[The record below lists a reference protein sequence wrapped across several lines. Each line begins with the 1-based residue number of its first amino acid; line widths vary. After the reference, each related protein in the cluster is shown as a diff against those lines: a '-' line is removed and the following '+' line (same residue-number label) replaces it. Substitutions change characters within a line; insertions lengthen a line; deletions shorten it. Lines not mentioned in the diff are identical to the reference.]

1 MLMDKGCDILI
12 IGGGITGLTIAR
24 ELRRRG
30 VEGILIIEKERSLG
44 AHASG
49 RNSGVLHAGIYY
61 TPDSFKAK
69 FCVRGN
75 ALMKEYCRENDLTLR
90 ETGKVIVTKGSD
102 ELERLLEL
110 NERAIRNGVRS
121 SIIDTK
127 ELSEIEPYAS
137 TFEKALYS
145 PDTAVVDAAEILN
158 SIRDE
163 LMKSGGVRLDYETS
177 FLELKGD
184 RTAHT
189 SQGSIKFDKVVNAA
203 GAFADRVAYQFGV
216 GREFKILPFKGTYK
230 KIRKERSY
238 LVRGNIYPVPD
249 LRNTF
254 LGVHL
259 TRSVKGEVYAGP
271 TAIPAL
277 GRENYGFFE
286 NISLEV
292 FPILYR
298 DGVLF
303 FENEDFRTTAMAEF
317 KKYSMRFFFQ
327 EAKQLLTELDIDDL
341 EDTDKVGIR
350 PQLVHWPT
358 RKLVMD
364 FVLVSERDSLH
375 VLNAISPAFTSS
387 MAFAK
392 YAVDKFLGLEIVDT

>member
-1 MLMDKGCDILI
+1 MDETCEVLI

-24 ELRRRG
+24 ELLTRG
-30 VEGILIIEKERSLG
+30 VGEILLIEKERYLG

-61 TPDSFKAK
+61 TPDSFKAQ

-75 ALMKEYCRENDLTLR
+75 ALMKVYCRENGLTLN
-90 ETGKVIVTKGSD
+90 ESGKVIVAKDSH
-102 ELERLLEL
+102 ELERLFEL
-110 NERAIRNGVRS
+110 HERAIQNGVRS
-121 SIIDTK
+121 SIIDK
-127 ELSEIEPYAS
+127 NELSEVEPFAS

-145 PDTAVVDAAEILN
+145 PDTAVVDPFEILN
-158 SIRDE
+158 SLRDE
-163 LMKSGGVRLDYETS
+163 LLKSGKVRIIYETS
-177 FLELKGD
+177 FFKLKGD
-184 RTAHT
+184 NKALT
-189 SQGSIKFDKVVNAA
+189 SGGKIRFRKVVNAS
-203 GAFADRVAYQFGV
+203 GAFSDRVAYQFGV
-216 GREFKILPFKGTYK
+216 GKDFKILPFKGTYK
-230 KIRKERSY
+230 RLREGRSF

-254 LGVHL
+254 LGVHF

-286 NISLEV
+286 NISVEMI
-292 FPILYR
+292 PILYR
-298 DGVLF
+298 DGILF
-303 FENEDFRTTAMAEF
+303 LENEAFRSTAITEV
-317 KKYSMRFFFQ
+317 KKYSTRFFFD
-327 EAKQLLTELDIDDL
+327 EAKKLLTELEINDL
-341 EDTDKVGIR
+341 EDTDKIGIR

-358 RKLVMD
+358 KKLVMD
-364 FVLVSERDSLH
+364 FVLIREGDSLH

-392 YAVDKFLGLEIVDT
+392 YAVDRFLG

>member
-1 MLMDKGCDILI
+1 MDKTCEVLI

-24 ELRRRG
+24 ELLIRG
-30 VEGILIIEKERSLG
+30 IEGVLIIEKERCLG

-61 TPDSFKAK
+61 APDSFKAQ
-69 FCVRGN
+69 FCVQGN
-75 ALMKEYCRENDLTLR
+75 ALMKEYCRDNGLTLK
-90 ETGKVIVTKGSD
+90 ETGKVIVTKDSQ
-102 ELERLLEL
+102 ELERLFEL

-121 SIIDTK
+121 SIIDAK
-127 ELSEIEPYAS
+127 ELSEIEPFAS
-137 TFEKALYS
+137 TYEKALYS
-145 PDTAVVDAAEILN
+145 PDTAVIDPNEILK
-158 SIRDE
+158 SIEDE
-163 LMKSGGVRLDYETS
+163 LLKSGRVRINYETP
-177 FLELKGD
+177 FIKLKGD
-184 RTAHT
+184 KIAQT
-189 SQGSIKFDKVVNAA
+189 SRGAIKFDKVVNAS
-203 GAFADRVAYQFGV
+203 GAFADRVAYMFGV
-216 GREFKILPFKGTYK
+216 GRDFKILPFKGTYK

-254 LGVHL
+254 LGVHF

-286 NISLEV
+286 NISLEMI
-292 FPILYR
+292 PILFR
-298 DGVLF
+298 DGILF
-303 FENEDFRTTAMAEF
+303 FENEAFRSTAITEV
-317 KKYSMRFFFQ
+317 KKYSMRYFFQ
-327 EAKQLLTELDIDDL
+327 EAKKLLTELEIADL
-341 EDTDKVGIR
+341 EDTDKIGIR

-358 RKLVMD
+358 KKMVMD
-364 FVLVSERDSLH
+364 FVLITEGDSLH

-392 YAVDKFLGLEIVDT
+392 YAVDRFL